1 MMEIFFKF
9 LALLLCEGL
18 NLEQEN
24 ITTWVGKFKILIF
37 ISCSGFYRSN
47 QKRAGNLK
55 KNSVNFYPVFLNT
68 LINT

>member
-1 MMEIFFKF
+1 MEIFFKF

-24 ITTWVGKFKILIF
+24 ITIYL
-37 ISCSGFYRSN
+37 SRSSGFYHSN
-47 QKRAGNLK
+47 KKRAGNLK
-55 KNSVNFYPVFLNT
+55 KNSVNFYPFFLNT